1 LLGPSSNRSVTG
13 KSPLYFAEKLQKFV
27 GHGNM
32 SGNFYIYQIQNVEG
46 KVNLINGKMPPR
58 ITSFN

>member
-1 LLGPSSNRSVTG
+1 
-13 KSPLYFAEKLQKFV
+13 
-27 GHGNM
+27 M